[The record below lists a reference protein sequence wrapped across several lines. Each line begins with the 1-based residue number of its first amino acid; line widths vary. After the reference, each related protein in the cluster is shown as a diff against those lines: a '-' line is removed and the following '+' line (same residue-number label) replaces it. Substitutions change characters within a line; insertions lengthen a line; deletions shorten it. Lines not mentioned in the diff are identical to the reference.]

1 MPLSPALSPLRFAGG
16 RGSSKDGPLSSSL
29 SPRRSREGRGLG
41 RGALALLLTTALA
54 ACTVGPN
61 YHRPPT
67 VGTAPPANWKAAPGW
82 QPAAPAD
89 DHPRTDW
96 WAMFDDPVLSD
107 LEARVPRANQD
118 IAAAIAAY
126 DQAQAL
132 VRENRAAL
140 FPTIGLSGGATRS
153 GGGGGGGN
161 IVSSGGTTSIS
172 TGGGARNRFSLGANA
187 SWVPDLFG
195 QVRRGIEG
203 ARASAQASAADLA
216 NVTLASQGDL
226 ATNYI
231 ALRGLDAQLKL
242 YDATTAAY
250 QRALE
255 ITRNR
260 YNAGVSARADLVQAE
275 AQLKGAQANAV
286 DLERQ
291 RAVYENAIAVLA
303 GENPSRFQIAAV
315 AWHPVV
321 PAIPALLPST
331 LAERRPDVAAAER
344 RTAAANAQVGVQT
357 AAFFP
362 TVSLTAQGST
372 SGSAVGQLFSAASN
386 FWSFG
391 ASVAYTLLD
400 FGARRARVDE
410 AKAAYAQ
417 TVAQY
422 RQTVLTAFGEVE
434 NNLSAAD
441 VLAREEVLRR
451 DASVAADRAEAIAL
465 NQYKAGLIAF
475 TDVITLQAQA
485 LNARLTLVASTRDRQ
500 ATAVSLVQAIGG
512 GWDATQPGA
521 FSVPATAKSP

>member
-1 MPLSPALSPLRFAGG
+1 MS
-16 RGSSKDGPLSSSL
+16 
-29 SPRRSREGRGLG
+29 RRVVT
-41 RGALALLLTTALA
+41 LLLTTAMLS
-54 ACTVGPN
+54 ACTAGPN

-67 VGTAPPANWKAAPGW
+67 AGTTAPPGWKAAPGW
-82 QPAAPAD
+82 QPAQPAD
-89 DHPRTDW
+89 DRPRSDW

-126 DQAQAL
+126 EQARAL
-132 VRENRAAL
+132 VRETRAAL
-140 FPTIGLSGGATRS
+140 FPTIGLTGGATRS
-153 GGGGGGGN
+153 AGGGGGN
-161 IVSSGGTTSIS
+161 VVSSGGTTTIS
-172 TGGGARNRFSLGANA
+172 TGGGASSRFSLGASA

-203 ARASAQASAADLA
+203 ARANAQASAADLA

-231 ALRGLDAQLKL
+231 ALRGLDAQRTL

-275 AQLKGAQANAV
+275 AQLKSAQANAV

-291 RAVYENAIAVLA
+291 RAIYENAIAVLV
-303 GENPSRFQIAAV
+303 GENPSLFRIVPVKWQ
-315 AWHPVV
+315 PVV

-331 LAERRPDVAAAER
+331 LTERRPDIAAAER
-344 RTAAANAQVGVQT
+344 RTAAANAQIGVQT

-362 TVSLTAQGST
+362 SLSLSASGST
-372 SGSAVGQLFSAASN
+372 SGGAVGTLFSAGAN

-391 ASVAYTLLD
+391 ASLAYTLLD
-400 FGARRARVDE
+400 FGARRARVDQ

-422 RQTVLTAFGEVE
+422 RQTVLVAFGEVE
-434 NNLSAAD
+434 NNLAAAD

-500 ATAVSLVQAIGG
+500 ATAVTLVQAIGG
-512 GWDATQPGA
+512 GWDATDPGA
-521 FSVPATAKSP
+521 LSVPATAKSP